1 MADAS
6 AASGLSAW
14 RADESAAAR
23 PSDRSR
29 SIVRHVGIAAQ
40 LAVLFGLLYA
50 LEIEPDSGLPR
61 ILPLVFAGFIA
72 HAALPPRYRL
82 QLFFLMSLAA
92 IAVVLGVAQGATVAA
107 IAVTLVA
114 ICHLPLPFAARVA
127 LLALA
132 CACLAV
138 LRGGVNMFEVPCRV
152 PWPVLAVVASMIMF
166 RMSSPMDDRRHDAM
180 PRRSGKQIPGGD
192 ASLSTRLS
200 SFFLLP

>member
-29 SIVRHVGIAAQ
+29 TIVRHVGIAAQ

-82 QLFFLMSLAA
+82 QLFFLISLAA
-92 IAVVLGVAQGATVAA
+92 IAIVLGVAQGATVAA
-107 IAVTLVA
+107 LALTLVA
-114 ICHLPLPFAARVA
+114 ICHLPLPFGARVA

-132 CACLAV
+132 GAGLAA
-138 LRGGVNMFEVPCRV
+138 LRAVGNTPDIPFRV
-152 PWPVLAVVASMIMF
+152 PAPVL
-166 RMSSPMDDRRHDAM
+166 
-180 PRRSGKQIPGGD
+180 
-192 ASLSTRLS
+192 
-200 SFFLLP
+200 